1 MGTFL
6 LTFPVPET
14 INKIKMNL
22 VACIKSIM
30 TKKKQV
36 HVIKKD
42 VFLSCHERGKKKK
55 ILSPHQNLP
64 SLLFYLGTCNVLHSR
79 SKQLDVKI
87 LIIIKKDQVTT
98 IPCLTTTSLPGSNLS
113 TVTSIL
119 SSSEMFQGVVID

>member
-1 MGTFL
+1 MWSPGTIVVGTFL

-22 VACIKSIM
+22 VACIKLIM
-30 TKKKQV
+30 TKKT
-36 HVIKKD
+36 
-42 VFLSCHERGKKKK
+42 
-55 ILSPHQNLP
+55 
-64 SLLFYLGTCNVLHSR
+64 GTCNVLHSR

>member
-1 MGTFL
+1 MWSPGTTVVGTFL

-14 INKIKMNL
+14 INKIKMKL
-22 VACIKSIM
+22 VACIEFDM
-30 TKKKQV
+30 TK
-36 HVIKKD
+36 IN
-42 VFLSCHERGKKKK
+42 R
-55 ILSPHQNLP
+55 
-64 SLLFYLGTCNVLHSR
+64 YMNVLHSR